1 MTQVDS
7 MFLSTNQQMEATLQK
22 PTTLTKNRT
31 IRRVAVLGSGIMGS
45 RIAAHFAN
53 IGLDVLLLDIVPNAL
68 SPAEEVKKLTLD
80 SPAVRNRIVND
91 AFQTMLKASPAAL
104 YSPKFAD
111 RIKLGNFDDNL
122 KDLAQQDWIIEAVV
136 ERLDIKRS
144 LYERVEAVRK
154 PGSLITSNTSGIPMH
169 LLAEGRSEDFRRH
182 FCGTHFFNPPRYLRL
197 LEIIPGPATDPT
209 IIDFLMNYGDL
220 YLGKTT
226 VLCKDTPG
234 FIANRLGIQSLVQTI
249 RVAEELGLTVEEVD
263 KLTGPVV
270 GRPKS
275 GTFRLSDVVGLDTTV
290 NVANNLA
297 KMEHDESRESFQLT
311 PSMQKLM
318 ENKWLGDKTGQGYYK
333 KTKDATGKTEILAL
347 DLKTFEYKP
356 SQKGTKFAT
365 LESTKAIDNL
375 RKRFSV
381 LLAGKDNAGEFY
393 RRTFADGFAYATHRI
408 PEISD
413 ELYRIDAAI
422 TTGFGWQMGLF
433 ETWDAIGVRKGIE
446 LIEAQ
451 GKKPAQWV
459 YDMLDAGFDSFYK
472 AEGGKKKY
480 YDIPS
485 KSYKVIPGTESFV
498 ILENLSDNV
507 VWKNAGAALYD
518 IGDGI
523 LNLEFRSKMNT
534 FGAEVIEGIQKS
546 ISLAEKDFRG
556 LVIGNE
562 SAEAFSAGANLA
574 TLFMF
579 AIEQEF
585 DEINLMIAQFQQTMM
600 RARYSSIPVVGAP
613 HTLALG
619 GGCELNLHAD
629 RVVAHAETYMGLV
642 EVGVGLIPAGGGT
655 KEMAARASDLY
666 QTGDPELNI
675 LQNVFMNIAT
685 AKVSTSAQ
693 EAKEMNYIRP
703 TDQIVLNRSRLI
715 AEAKQA
721 AIELAE
727 NGYVQPKPRNDI
739 KVQGKTGIALF
750 KAGVTAM
757 HMGRYISDHDRK
769 IADKLAYV
777 ICGGDLS
784 SPQNVTEQYLLDLE
798 REAFLS
804 LSGEKKTLERIQ
816 SLLQGGKPVRN

>member
-1 MTQVDS
+1 
-7 MFLSTNQQMEATLQK
+7 MEATLQK
-22 PTTLTKNRT
+22 PITQTKNRT

-68 SPAEEVKKLTLD
+68 NAAEEAKGLTLEN
-80 SPAVRNRIVND
+80 PAVRNRIVND
-91 AFQTMLKASPAAL
+91 AFQAMLKASPAAL
-104 YSPKFAD
+104 YSPKFAG

-122 KDLAQQDWIIEAVV
+122 KELGQQDWIIEAVV

-154 PGSLITSNTSGIPMH
+154 PGTLITSNTSGIPMH

-197 LEIIPGPATDPT
+197 LEIIPGPDTDPA
-209 IIDFLMNYGDL
+209 IIDFLMSYGDL

-290 NVANNLA
+290 NVANNLV

-333 KTKDATGKTEILAL
+333 KTKDANGKTAILAL

-356 SQKGTKFAT
+356 SQKVKFAT

-393 RRTFADGFAYATHRI
+393 RRTFADGFSYATHRI

-422 TTGFGWQMGLF
+422 TTGFGWQLGLF
-433 ETWDAIGVRKGIE
+433 ETWDAIGVQKGVE

-459 YDMLDAGFDSFYK
+459 YDMLAAGFTSFYK
-472 AEGGKKKY
+472 SEGGKKKY
-480 YDIPS
+480 YDIPT
-485 KSYKVIPGTESFV
+485 KSYKVIPGTESFT
-498 ILENLSDNV
+498 ILENLSDNII
-507 VWKNAGAALYD
+507 WKNAGAALYD

-534 FGAEVIEGIQKS
+534 FGAEVIEGLQKA
-546 ISLAEKDFRG
+546 ISTAEKDFRG

-562 SAEAFSAGANLA
+562 STEAFSAGANLA

-675 LQNVFMNIAT
+675 LQNIFMNIAT
-685 AKVSTSAQ
+685 AKVSASAQ

-727 NGYVQPKPRNDI
+727 NGYVQPKPRTDI

-750 KAGVTAM
+750 KAGITAM
-757 HMGRYISDHDRK
+757 RMGNYISDHDLK
-769 IADKLAYV
+769 IAEKLAYV

-784 SPQNVTEQYLLDLE
+784 APQTVTEQYLLDLE

-816 SLLQGGKPVRN
+816 SLLQGGKPLRN

>member
-1 MTQVDS
+1 
-7 MFLSTNQQMEATLQK
+7 MEATLEK
-22 PTTLTKNRT
+22 PKTQSKNRT

-53 IGLDVLLLDIVPNAL
+53 VGVDVLLLDIVPNEPNA
-68 SPAEEVKKLTLD
+68 AEQAKGLTTD
-80 SPAVRNRIVND
+80 SPLVRNRIVND
-91 AFQTMLKASPAAL
+91 AFQTMLKASPASL
-104 YSPKFAD
+104 YSPKFAS
-111 RIKLGNFDDNL
+111 RIKLGNFADNL
-122 KDLAQQDWIIEAVV
+122 SEIATYDWIIEVVV
-136 ERLDIKRS
+136 ERLDVKRS
-144 LYERVEAVRK
+144 VYERVEQFRK
-154 PGSLITSNTSGIPMH
+154 PGTLITSNTSGIPMH
-169 LLAEGRSEDFRRH
+169 LLAEGRSDDFRRN

-197 LEIIPGPATDPT
+197 LEIIPGPDTDPAV
-209 IIDFLMNYGDL
+209 IDFLMNYGSL

-234 FIANRLGIQSLVQTI
+234 FIANRLGIQSLIQTI
-249 RVAEELGLTVEEVD
+249 RVAKDMGLTVEEVD

-290 NVANNLA
+290 NVAGNLV
-297 KMEHDESRESFQLT
+297 KMEHDESRASFEL
-311 PSMQKLM
+311 PASVQKLM

-333 KTKDATGKTEILAL
+333 KTKDAKGKTEILAL
-347 DLKTFEYKP
+347 DLNTFEYKP
-356 SQKGTKFAT
+356 SQKVKFQT
-365 LESTKAIDNL
+365 LEGTKAIDNL
-375 RKRFSV
+375 RKRFPV
-381 LLAGKDNAGEFY
+381 LLAGTDKAGEFY
-393 RRTFADGFAYATHRI
+393 RRTFADGFQYATHRI

-422 TTGFGWQMGLF
+422 TAGFGWQLGLF
-433 ETWDAIGVRKGIE
+433 ETWDAIGVRKGVE

-459 YDMLDAGFDSFYK
+459 YDMLDAGIDSFYRV
-472 AEGGKKKY
+472 ENGKKQY

-485 KSYKVIPGTESFV
+485 KSYKTIPGTEAFT
-498 ILENLSDNV
+498 ILENLSQNV
-507 VWKNAGAALYD
+507 VWKNADASIYD
-518 IGDGI
+518 LGDGI
-523 LNLEFRSKMNT
+523 LNVEFRSKMNT
-534 FGAEVIEGIQKS
+534 FGQGVSEALMKG

-556 LVIGNE
+556 LVVGND
-562 SAEAFSAGANLA
+562 STDAFSAGANLG

-579 AIEQEF
+579 AVEQEF
-585 DEINLMIAQFQQTMM
+585 DEVNLMIAQFQNMMM
-600 RARYSSIPVVGAP
+600 RLRYSSVPVVVAP
-613 HTLALG
+613 HTLTLG
-619 GGCELNLHAD
+619 GGCEAVLHSD
-629 RVVAHAETYMGLV
+629 RAVAHAETYMGLV

-675 LQNVFMNIAT
+675 LQNIFMNIAT

-693 EAKEMNYIRP
+693 EAREINYLRS
-703 TDQIVLNRSRLI
+703 TDQIVLNRSSLI

-721 AIELAE
+721 AIELSE
-727 NGYVQPKPRNDI
+727 NGYTQPKPRTDI

-750 KAGVTAM
+750 KAGIAAM
-757 HMGRYISDHDRK
+757 RMGRYISDHDLK

-784 SPQNVTEQYLLDLE
+784 SPQTVSEKYLLDLE

-816 SLLQGGKPVRN
+816 SLLTGGKPLRN

>member
-1 MTQVDS
+1 
-7 MFLSTNQQMEATLQK
+7 MEVTLEKTKSESRAYQ
-22 PTTLTKNRT
+22 TKNRT

-53 IGLDVLLLDIVPNAL
+53 IGVDVLLLDIVPKE
-68 SPAEEVKKLTLD
+68 PTDAEKAKGLTTD
-80 SPAVRNRIVND
+80 NPAVRNRIVND
-91 AFQTMLKASPAAL
+91 AFQTMLKASPASL

-122 KDLAQQDWIIEAVV
+122 KEIATYDWVIEVVV

-144 LYERVEAVRK
+144 VYERIEQFRK
-154 PGSLITSNTSGIPMH
+154 PGTLITSNTSGIPMH
-169 LLAEGRSEDFRRH
+169 LLTEGRSEDFRRN

-197 LEIIPGPATDPT
+197 LEIIPGPDTDPAVV
-209 IIDFLMNYGDL
+209 DFLMNYGDL

-234 FIANRLGIQSLVQTI
+234 FIANRLGIQSLIQTI

-290 NVANNLA
+290 NVASNLV
-297 KMEHDESRESFQLT
+297 KMEHDESRSSFEL
-311 PSMQKLM
+311 PASVQKLM

-333 KTKDATGKTEILAL
+333 KTKDEKGQTLILAL
-347 DLKTFEYKP
+347 DLKTFDYKP
-356 SQKGTKFAT
+356 SEKVKFAT

-375 RKRFSV
+375 KKRFPV
-381 LLAGKDNAGEFY
+381 LIGGKDKAGDFY
-393 RRTFADGFAYATHRI
+393 RQTFADGFRYASYRI

-422 TTGFGWQMGLF
+422 TAGFGWQLGLF
-433 ETWDAIGVRKGIE
+433 ETWDAIGVKTGIE
-446 LIEAQ
+446 LIESFGQ
-451 GKKPAQWV
+451 KPAQWV
-459 YDMLDAGFDSFYK
+459 YDLLDAGFDSFYK
-472 AEGGKKKY
+472 IEGGKRKY
-480 YDIPS
+480 YDIPT
-485 KSYKVIPGTESFV
+485 KSYKVIPGTEAFT
-498 ILENLSDNV
+498 ILENLRGDGPSNKI
-507 VWKNAGAALYD
+507 VWKNSGANIIDL
-518 IGDGI
+518 GDGI
-523 LNLEFRSKMNT
+523 LNVEFRSKMNT
-534 FGAEVIEGIQKS
+534 FGQEVSEALLKG

-556 LVIGNE
+556 LVVGND
-562 SAEAFSAGANLA
+562 STEAFSAGANLG
-574 TLFMF
+574 TLFMY
-579 AIEQEF
+579 AVEQEF
-585 DEINLMIAQFQQTMM
+585 DEVNLMIAQFQKLIT
-600 RARYSSIPVVGAP
+600 RLRYSSIPVVVAP
-613 HTLALG
+613 HTLTLG
-619 GGCELNLHAD
+619 GGCEAVLHAD
-629 RVVAHAETYMGLV
+629 RAVAHAESYIGLV

-693 EAKEMNYIRP
+693 EAREMNYLRS
-703 TDQIVLNRSRLI
+703 TDQIVLNRSRLL
-715 AEAKQA
+715 AEARQA
-721 AIELAE
+721 AIEMAE
-727 NGYVQPKPRNDI
+727 DGYTQPKPRTDI

-750 KAGVTAM
+750 KAGITAM

-784 SPQNVTEQYLLDLE
+784 TPQNVSEQYLLDLE

-816 SLLQGGKPVRN
+816 SLLTGGKPLRN

>member
-1 MTQVDS
+1 
-7 MFLSTNQQMEATLQK
+7 MEATLEK
-22 PTTLTKNRT
+22 PKTQTKNRT

-53 IGLDVLLLDIVPNAL
+53 IGVDVLLLDIVPKEPNG
-68 SPAEEVKKLTLD
+68 AEQAKGLTTD

-122 KDLAQQDWIIEAVV
+122 KDIATYDWVIEVVV

-144 LYERVEAVRK
+144 VYERVEQFRK
-154 PGSLITSNTSGIPMH
+154 PGTLITSNTSGIPMH
-169 LLAEGRSEDFRRH
+169 LLTERRSDDFRRN

-197 LEIIPGPATDPT
+197 LEIIPGPDTDPAVV
-209 IIDFLMNYGDL
+209 DFLMNYGDL

-234 FIANRLGIQSLVQTI
+234 FIANRLGIQSLIQTI

-290 NVANNLA
+290 NVASNLV
-297 KMEHDESRESFQLT
+297 KMEHDESRASFEL
-311 PSMQKLM
+311 PASVQKLM

-333 KTKDATGKTEILAL
+333 KTKDDKGQTLILAL

-356 SQKGTKFAT
+356 SEKVKFAT
-365 LESTKAIDNL
+365 LEGTKAIDNL
-375 RKRFSV
+375 KKRFPV
-381 LLAGKDNAGEFY
+381 LIAGKDKAGEFY
-393 RRTFADGFAYATHRI
+393 RRTFADGFRYATYRI

-422 TTGFGWQMGLF
+422 TAGFGWQLGLF
-433 ETWDAIGVRKGIE
+433 ETWDAIGLKKGVE
-446 LIEAQ
+446 LIESFGQ
-451 GKKPAQWV
+451 KPAQWV
-459 YDMLDAGFDSFYK
+459 YDMIDAGFDSFYTI
-472 AEGGKKKY
+472 ENGKRKY

-485 KSYKVIPGTESFV
+485 KSYKAIPGTETFT
-498 ILENLSDNV
+498 ILENLSNNI
-507 VWKNAGAALYD
+507 VWKNAGANVIDL
-518 IGDGI
+518 GDGI
-523 LNLEFRSKMNT
+523 LNVEFRSKMNT
-534 FGAEVIEGIQKS
+534 FGPEVSEALMKGIT
-546 ISLAEKDFRG
+546 LAEKDFRG
-556 LVIGNE
+556 LVVGND
-562 SAEAFSAGANLA
+562 SAEAFSAGANLG

-579 AIEQEF
+579 AVEQEF
-585 DEINLMIAQFQQTMM
+585 DEVNLMIAQFQKLIT
-600 RARYSSIPVVGAP
+600 RLRYSSIPVIVAP
-613 HTLALG
+613 HTLTLG
-619 GGCELNLHAD
+619 GGCEAVLHAD
-629 RVVAHAETYMGLV
+629 RAVAHAESYIGLV

-693 EAKEMNYIRP
+693 EAREMNYLRA

-727 NGYVQPKPRNDI
+727 NGYTQPKPRTDI

-750 KAGVTAM
+750 KAGITAM

-784 SPQNVTEQYLLDLE
+784 TPQNVSEQYLLDLE

-804 LSGEKKTLERIQ
+804 LTGEKKTLERIQ
-816 SLLQGGKPVRN
+816 SLLTGGKPLRN